1 MVGLSIT
8 NIESMRQVGEKRKVS
23 LASGFAGQNIE
34 VTKANNIDAIDQ
46 NPIFSTAYDADGQKA
61 QDIYQQTVESKTY
74 NVYRWG
80 RNNLLPNE
88 CVAIIRSNG
97 DAVNLL
103 ATRAD
108 FLYGSGVD
116 FYREIIEG
124 ENVRYELFR
133 NDKIKKYRKK
143 LKLDKLVL
151 QMIQSLVETW
161 CIVVNKKFDGEV
173 PILSWVDPLTFRF
186 AKAPTQ
192 LALLSPDWNDV
203 SETSSKGKVVKL
215 VDSDSNQPGIIFK
228 KIPQVGQPYYPRP
241 PYWSEESIDFVQTM
255 NYCSAKI
262 RQNTKSNNNIAH
274 IFRISQDY
282 IDQLANNMDASV
294 ANLDE
299 DTSNEDTSDIDFGTE
314 DADSRREK
322 ARNDLYEMLNTFMFS
337 GTRTII
343 FDECTVDPA
352 TGKMIPNIEM
362 VEVKRTLNTKEFA
375 ESYELSL
382 RGFANSIGLQI
393 VLVGL
398 SDGGKLGGSGSEVK
412 VSANYQQTFRT
423 NRERLL
429 VTELLDDTYREFL
442 ELPDD
447 VVIRFK
453 NVVLVNDNADK
464 TGVSSSMKTE
474 SNPK

>member
-1 MVGLSIT
+1 MRLQVGGKRKVTLSGPPGETLSIT
-8 NIESMRQVGEKRKVS
+8 KV
-23 LASGFAGQNIE
+23 
-34 VTKANNIDAIDQ
+34 KNIDAVDQ

-61 QDIYQQTVESKTY
+61 QDIYQQSIGKNTY

-80 RNNLLPNE
+80 KDNLLPLH
-88 CVAIIRSNG
+88 CVSTIRSNG

-103 ATRAD
+103 NTRAD

-116 FYREIIEG
+116 FYKEVIEG
-124 ENVRYELFR
+124 ENVKYHLFR
-133 NDKIKKYRKK
+133 NDEIKKYRKK

-151 QMIQSLVETW
+151 QLVQSLVDTW
-161 CIVVNKKFDGEV
+161 CIVVNKDYENNMPK
-173 PILSWVDPLTFRF
+173 LSWVDPLTFRYSV
-186 AKAPTQ
+186 APNKI
-192 LALLSPDWNDV
+192 ALLSPDWRDIV
-203 SETSSKGKVVKL
+203 ETSKNGKAVPI
-215 VDSDSNQPGIIFK
+215 VDTQDKKPGIIFLK
-228 KIPQVGQPYYPRP
+228 VPQVGQPYYPRP

-262 RQNTKSNNNIAH
+262 RQNTKSNNNIGQ

-282 IDQLANNMDASV
+282 IDHLADNFSGTV
-294 ANLDE
+294 ATLDE
-299 DTSNEDTSDIDFGTE
+299 DAEVEETDLELDTDV
-314 DADSRREK
+314 DSRREK
-322 ARNDLYEMLNTFMFS
+322 ARNDLYEMLDNFMFS
-337 GTRTII
+337 GTRTTI
-343 FDECTVDPA
+343 FDECSVDPA

-375 ESYELSL
+375 ESYELAL
-382 RGFANSIGLQI
+382 RGFTNSGG
-393 VLVGL
+393 VLTGL
-398 SDGGKLGGSGSEVK
+398 SGLNDGGKLGGSGSEVK

-429 VTELLDDTYREFL
+429 ITELLDDTYREFL
-442 ELPDD
+442 KLPDD

-464 TGVSSSMKTE
+464 SGVSSTMKTE